1 VLPNG
6 IADGTGTPDY
16 IDLILRQME
25 PTGARATRD
34 AGIRVTIL
42 PGQDA
47 FGTAP
52 RWRAG
57 ETMR

>member
-16 IDLILRQME
+16 IDLILRQMK
-25 PTGARATRD
+25 PTGARD

-42 PGQDA
+42 LGQDA